1 MKKQEL
7 IKKLKLDN
15 EFDRENVKQLEA
27 LRRNTTS
34 EFYRLSYQK
43 KIHVL
48 NARRELR
55 REILEYLEK
64 KSKKNLQDINKSS

>member
-1 MKKQEL
+1 MNKLEEL

-34 EFYRLSYQK
+34 EFYKLSYQK
-43 KIHVL
+43 KIHAL
-48 NARRELR
+48 NAKRELR
-55 REILEYLEK
+55 RKILEYLKE
-64 KSKKNLQDINKSS
+64 

>member
-1 MKKQEL
+1 MPNLEQL
-7 IKKLKLDN
+7 TIKLKQDN
-15 EFDRENVKQLEA
+15 KSDAEEVKRLEI

-43 KIHVL
+43 TIHVL

-55 REILEYLEK
+55 REILEYLKLE
-64 KSKKNLQDINKSS
+64 

>member
-1 MKKQEL
+1 MPNLEQL
-7 IKKLKLDN
+7 TIKLKQDN
-15 EFDRENVKQLEA
+15 ELDTEEVKRLEA

-43 KIHVL
+43 TIHVL

-55 REILEYLEK
+55 KEILEYLKEV
-64 KSKKNLQDINKSS
+64 NK

>member
-1 MKKQEL
+1 MPNLEQL
-7 IKKLKLDN
+7 IIKLKQDN
-15 EFDRENVKQLEA
+15 ELDTEEVKRLEA

-43 KIHVL
+43 TIHAL

-55 REILEYLEK
+55 KEILEYLEEV
-64 KSKKNLQDINKSS
+64 NK

>member
-1 MKKQEL
+1 MNNQEL

-15 EFDRENVKQLEA
+15 EFDTENVKQLEA
-27 LRRNTTS
+27 IRRNTTS
-34 EFYRLSYQK
+34 KFYKSSYQK

-55 REILEYLEK
+55 KEILEYLKEV
-64 KSKKNLQDINKSS
+64 NK

>member
-1 MKKQEL
+1 MNKLEEL

-27 LRRNTTS
+27 IRRNTTS
-34 EFYRLSYQK
+34 EFYKLSYQK

-55 REILEYLEK
+55 KEILEYLEEV
-64 KSKKNLQDINKSS
+64 NK

>member
-1 MKKQEL
+1 MNKLEEL

-43 KIHVL
+43 KIHAL
-48 NARRELR
+48 NAKRELR
-55 REILEYLEK
+55 KEILEFIEK
-64 KSKKNLQDINKSS
+64 E

>member
-1 MKKQEL
+1 MPKLEQL
-7 IKKLKLDN
+7 TIKLKQDN
-15 EFDRENVKQLEA
+15 KSDTEEVKRLEI

-43 KIHVL
+43 TIHVL

-55 REILEYLEK
+55 REILEFLEEV
-64 KSKKNLQDINKSS
+64 NK

>member
-1 MKKQEL
+1 MNKLEEL

-27 LRRNTTS
+27 IRRNTTS

-43 KIHVL
+43 TIHVL
-48 NARRELR
+48 NAKRELR
-55 REILEYLEK
+55 KEILGFLEG
-64 KSKKNLQDINKSS
+64 

>member
-1 MKKQEL
+1 MPNLEQL
-7 IKKLKLDN
+7 IIKLKQDN
-15 EFDRENVKQLEA
+15 ELDTEEVKRLEA

-34 EFYRLSYQK
+34 KFYKISYQK

-55 REILEYLEK
+55 REILEYLKLE
-64 KSKKNLQDINKSS
+64 

>member
-1 MKKQEL
+1 MNKLEEL

-15 EFDRENVKQLEA
+15 EFDKENVRQLEA
-27 LRRNTTS
+27 IRRNTTS
-34 EFYRLSYQK
+34 KFYKLSYQK

-55 REILEYLEK
+55 KEILEYLEEV
-64 KSKKNLQDINKSS
+64 NK

>member
-1 MKKQEL
+1 MPNLEQL
-7 IKKLKLDN
+7 TIKLKQDN
-15 EFDRENVKQLEA
+15 KSDAEEVKRLEI

-43 KIHVL
+43 TIHVL

-55 REILEYLEK
+55 REILEYLKEM
-64 KSKKNLQDINKSS
+64 NK

>member
-1 MKKQEL
+1 MNKLEEL

-34 EFYRLSYQK
+34 EFYKSSYQK
-43 KIHVL
+43 KIHAL
-48 NARRELR
+48 NAKRELR
-55 REILEYLEK
+55 REILEYLEEV
-64 KSKKNLQDINKSS
+64 NK